1 MGQPL
6 CGHRIARRRLLLVQ
20 GSRWTPVVVR
30 QDFWTD
36 STAGFVCGSLPGRP
50 GPVKIALP
58 ALRYSTTAAAASGLW
73 CLQVHNGSAL
83 LKGLLRN
90 VDMSRGVIH
99 DASLGDV
106 TP

>member
-1 MGQPL
+1 M
-6 CGHRIARRRLLLVQ
+6 ARVE
-20 GSRWTPVVVR
+20 
-30 QDFWTD
+30 
-36 STAGFVCGSLPGRP
+36 VCTYVASHLDDPSDP

-58 ALRYSTTAAAASGLW
+58 ALRYSTTAAAASGSW

-90 VDMSRGVIH
+90 VDMSRGIVY